1 MKAKKAMSKTTG
13 RLRLA
18 VQVFFFLLI
27 AMIAINH
34 TLAETGA
41 ALPFFSTASVHAV
54 CPFGGV
60 ETLYQLA
67 TTGDWLQKI
76 HPSAMILFGIVA
88 MLSVLFGPVFCGW
101 VCPMGSIQEWVS
113 NMGRRIFKKRFN
125 HMVPKKVDG
134 LLRYLRYGFLAL
146 VLYQTAVSGKLL
158 FENADPYYALF
169 HFWTGETSIMALG
182 ILGLIL
188 ALSLIVERPFCKY
201 ACPYGAV
208 LGVTNLFRIF
218 KIRRTA
224 SSCISCGLCSSAC
237 PMGIEVSSKDI
248 VTDHQCISCLK
259 CTSESVCPISE
270 TVDLSMKTGQGKT
283 KKITALWI
291 SVIVLLLIF
300 GGIAATS
307 VFGLWQTEAVK
318 APSKSLSTTGETV
331 LDPLDIKGS
340 YTFQEIVDLYGINEN
355 DIRTAFSLEL
365 SADLSAVKSKNI
377 ETMYVDLPEGVEIGN
392 EAMQLFVAY
401 YTNVAF
407 DGDGAYL
414 PKTAVDVLIAHN
426 GSLTAEQAAYLE
438 GHTYDGSASGIPVAS
453 GADATNNAE
462 TGTTINKAAE
472 EEPAINGNTT
482 FYEVLD
488 LGITQAQIEEVLGT
502 KMPATNTVIKGFCQD
517 NGLSFS
523 EVKAALSNLLK
534 P

>member
-1 MKAKKAMSKTTG
+1 MKITKANGKITG
-13 RLRLA
+13 RWRLGL
-18 VQVFFFLLI
+18 QIFFFSLI

-34 TLAETGA
+34 TLAETGN
-41 ALPFFSTASVHAV
+41 ALPFFSTASVHAI

-76 HPSAMILFGIVA
+76 HPSAMVLFGIVA

-113 NMGRRIFKKRFN
+113 NLGRRIFKNRFN
-125 HMVPKKVDG
+125 HIVPKKVDG
-134 LLRYLRYGFLAL
+134 LLRYLRYGLLAL

-169 HFWTGETSIMALG
+169 HFWTGETSIMALV
-182 ILGLIL
+182 ILGLVL
-188 ALSLIVERPFCKY
+188 ALSLVVERPFCKY

-218 KIRRTA
+218 KVRRKA
-224 SSCISCGLCSSAC
+224 STCISCGLCSSAC
-237 PMGIEVSSKDI
+237 PMGIEVSSKSD

-259 CTSESVCPISE
+259 CTSESACPIAD
-270 TVDLSMKTGQGKT
+270 TVDLSMGLGNGKR
-283 KKITALWI
+283 KSISSIWI
-291 SVIVLLLIF
+291 SVIVLLLMF
-300 GGIAATS
+300 GGIAATA

-318 APSKSLSTTGETV
+318 APGKSISTTGETV
-331 LDPLDIKGS
+331 LDPLDIRGS
-340 YTFQEIVDLYGINEN
+340 YTFQEIADLYGISES
-355 DIRTAFSLEL
+355 DLRTAFSIGEN
-365 SADLSAVKSKNI
+365 ADLSVVKSKDI
-377 ETMYVDLPEGVEIGN
+377 EAMYANLPEGVEIGN

-401 YTNVAF
+401 YTQAAF
-407 DGDGAYL
+407 DGAGAYL
-414 PKTAVDVLIAHN
+414 PKTAVAVLIAHN

-438 GHTYDGSASGIPVAS
+438 DRTYDGPVPGTPVAS
-453 GADATNNAE
+453 DTDV
-462 TGTTINKAAE
+462 TKE

-482 FYEVLD
+482 FYEALN
-488 LGITQAQIEEVLGT
+488 LGITQAQIEEVLGA
-502 KMPATNTVIKGFCQD
+502 KMPAPNTVIKNFCQD

-523 EVKAALSNLLK
+523 EVKSALADLLK